1 MHVSTGVV
9 ETHPKGGSMRVKKT
23 IEFTQGQRIWVT
35 NYGFK
40 GKGKAHRPATVLGT
54 EGDGTPFWRLVYKYD
69 DGRRASVPMS
79 QALGAKVSLTD
90 PAARAT
96 ATVEPLAKPTETARL
111 EALISRLESICERL
125 GC

>member
-1 MHVSTGVV
+1 
-9 ETHPKGGSMRVKKT
+9 MRVKKT

-90 PAARAT
+90 PPAARAT